1 MKQILQSLK
10 TGETVVEDI
19 PCPKNTNG
27 SLLIETT
34 NSLVSAG
41 TERMLVEFGKAS
53 LLGKVRQQPDK
64 VKMVLEKIKTDGLAT
79 TLEAVKAKLDQ
90 PISLGY
96 CNVGKVVEV
105 SNCVDGFDIGDRVVS
120 NGNHAEV
127 VRVPRNLCAK
137 IPDNVTDEEASFTVL
152 GSIALQ
158 GIRLSK
164 PTLGECYT
172 VIGLGLIGLITV
184 QLLRANGCRVLGIDF
199 DTKKCALAKEF
210 GAEVINLSDG
220 GDPITAAELF
230 TKGQGIDAVII
241 TAATKSNEPL
251 HQAATMCR
259 KRGRIVLVG
268 VIGNEFSRADF
279 YEKELSFQVSCS
291 YGPGRYDDNYEQK
304 GYDYPV
310 GYVRWS
316 ENRNFQAILDMMS
329 VGSLDVRPLISHRFE
344 FNDAN
349 KAYGILENESSAL
362 GILLSYETEK
372 SNNKFKR
379 EITLN
384 HTAIKKEALSVGFLG
399 AGNYAS
405 RTLVPAFK
413 QTDVNL
419 KSIVSSQGVTTKL
432 VAKKAGFSQSL
443 TDEHLLYQDND
454 LDLIVIATR
463 HNQHARQVISAL
475 DANKHVFVEKPL
487 ALTLD
492 EVEQIKSAYTKADNR
507 LLMVGFN
514 RRFAPQVQTI
524 KRLLDQEKMPKSF
537 IMTVNAGDIPKEHW
551 TQDKCVGGGRIIGEG
566 CHFIDL
572 LRFLAGSPIT
582 LFSAHAIN
590 QVSGI
595 SDDKA
600 MITLTFADGSCGSIH
615 YLANGHKSFPKERLE
630 VFSNGKI
637 LQLDNFRKLTGYGWQ
652 GFKKQNLR
660 KQDKGQHNCVNAFI
674 DAIRNGDSAPIP
686 FNEIVEVAQISIE
699 IAERLRK

>member
-10 TGETVVEDI
+10 TGETVIEEI
-19 PCPKNTNG
+19 PCPKNLNG
-27 SLLIETT
+27 SLLIET
-34 NSLVSAG
+34 NKSLVSAG

-53 LLGKVRQQPDK
+53 LLGKIRQQPDK

-90 PISLGY
+90 PIPLGY

-259 KRGRIVLVG
+259 KRGRIILVG

-279 YEKELSFQVSCS
+279 YEKELTFQVSCS
-291 YGPGRYDDNYEQK
+291 YGPGRYDDHYEQK
-304 GYDYPV
+304 GHDYPIA
-310 GYVRWS
+310 YVRWS
-316 ENRNFQAILDMMS
+316 ENRNFQAVLDMMS
-329 VGSLDVRPLISHRFE
+329 AGKLDVKPLISHRFK

-349 KAYGILENESSAL
+349 KAYDVLENEKNAL
-362 GILLSYETEK
+362 GILLSYEAEENK
-372 SNNKFKR
+372 NKFKC
-379 EITLN
+379 EVILN
-384 HTAIKKEALSVGFLG
+384 HTAMKKEALSVGFLG

-405 RTLVPAFK
+405 RTLAPAFK
-413 QTDVNL
+413 KANVNL
-419 KSIVSSQGVTTKL
+419 KNVVSSQGITAKL
-432 VAKKAGFSQSL
+432 VAKKESFSQSL
-443 TDEHLLYQDND
+443 TDEHLLYQDSE
-454 LDLIVIATR
+454 LDIIVIATR
-463 HNQHARQVISAL
+463 HNQHARQVVSAL
-475 DANKHVFVEKPL
+475 DAKKHVFVEKPL
-487 ALTLD
+487 ALTLG
-492 EVEQIKSAYTKADNR
+492 EIAQIESAYKKADNK

-514 RRFAPQVQTI
+514 RRFSPQVQTI
-524 KRLLDQEKMPKSF
+524 KRLISQDKMPKSF
-537 IMTVNAGDIPKEHW
+537 IMTINAGDIPQDHW
-551 TQDKCVGGGRIIGEG
+551 TQNKAVGGGRIIGEG

-572 LRFLAGSPIT
+572 LRFLSGSKIT
-582 LFSAHAIN
+582 SFSA
-590 QVSGI
+590 VSI
-595 SDDKA
+595 KVSSSTSDDKA
-600 MITLTFADGSCGSIH
+600 MITLTFEDGSCGSIH

-630 VFSNGKI
+630 VFCNGKI
-637 LQLDNFRKLTGYGWQ
+637 LQLDNFRKLTGYGWK
-652 GFKKQNLR
+652 GFRKQHLR
-660 KQDKGQHNCVNAFI
+660 KQDKGQANCVKAFI
-674 DAIRNGDSAPIP
+674 DAIKQGKEAPIP
-686 FNEIVEVAQISIE
+686 FEEVMEVSSISIK
-699 IAERLRK
+699 IADLLR